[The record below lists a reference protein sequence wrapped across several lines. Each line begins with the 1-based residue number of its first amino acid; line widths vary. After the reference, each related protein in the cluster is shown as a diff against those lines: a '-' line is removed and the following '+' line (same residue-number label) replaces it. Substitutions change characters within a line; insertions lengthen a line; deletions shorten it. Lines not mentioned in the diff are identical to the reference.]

1 MMSNRSL
8 TILRVSERTTR
19 CLNARMILQSRSLHA
34 SRILKDSEEDLMK
47 RIKDDLKNAM
57 RSKDSFASTVFRS
70 LLSEQQY
77 AQKAQ
82 QISNNSSKNST
93 TSTMISIIQKALA
106 KRQESAKQ
114 FRAAN
119 PSREDLAEKED
130 KEADLIRK
138 FLPEQIS
145 KEELDTVV
153 KAAIEE
159 AKKAGIDGKKLM
171 GEVMKRVSGQI
182 DKARAPGG
190 LISEAVKK
198 LLQ

>member
-1 MMSNRSL
+1 
-8 TILRVSERTTR
+8 
-19 CLNARMILQSRSLHA
+19 
-34 SRILKDSEEDLMK
+34 MK

-77 AQKAQ
+77 AQKSQ

-145 KEELDTVV
+145 KEELDSVV

>member
-8 TILRVSERTTR
+8 TALRVGGRTTR
-19 CLNARMILQSRSLHA
+19 CSMSSSLLIQSRSLHA
-34 SRILKDSEEDLMK
+34 TRILKESEDDLMK
-47 RIKDDLKNAM
+47 RIKDDLKTAM

-77 AQKAQ
+77 AQKSQ
-82 QISNNSSKNST
+82 QISGKAASSL
-93 TSTMISIIQKALA
+93 ISIIQKAIA

-119 PSREDLAEKED
+119 PAREDLAEKED

-145 KEELDTVV
+145 KEELESVV
-153 KAAIEE
+153 KSAIEE
-159 AKKAGIDGKKLM
+159 AKTAGIDGKKLM

>member
-1 MMSNRSL
+1 MSNRNL
-8 TILRVSERTTR
+8 MALRVGGRTIR
-19 CLNARMILQSRSLHA
+19 CSNINSLKQARSLH
-34 SRILKDSEEDLMK
+34 STQILKESEDDLMK

-57 RSKDSFASTVFRS
+57 RSKDNFASTVFRS

-82 QISNNSSKNST
+82 QMGAGKT
-93 TSTMISIIQKALA
+93 TTTLISIIQKAIA
-106 KRQESAKQ
+106 KRQDSAKQ

-130 KEADLIRK
+130 KEANLIKK
-138 FLPEQIS
+138 FLPEQMS
-145 KEELDTVV
+145 KEELESIV
-153 KAAIEE
+153 KSAIDE
-159 AKKAGIDGKKLM
+159 AKEAGIDGKKLM
-171 GEVMKRVSGQI
+171 GEVMKRVGGQI

-190 LISEAVKK
+190 VISEAVKK

>member
-1 MMSNRSL
+1 MMISNQRVMVLRSSINATKCTRTKL
-8 TILRVSERTTR
+8 ALSVGVRNLHSSKILY
-19 CLNARMILQSRSLHA
+19 
-34 SRILKDSEEDLMK
+34 DSSKEEDLMK

-57 RSKDSFASTVFRS
+57 RSKDQFASTVFRS

-77 AQKAQ
+77 AEKSQTMKNA
-82 QISNNSSKNST
+82 SS
-93 TSTMISIIQKALA
+93 MISIIQKALS
-106 KRQESAKQ
+106 KRKESAKQ

-130 KEADLIRK
+130 REAELIRK

-145 KEELDTVV
+145 KEELETVI
-153 KAAIEE
+153 KSAIEE
-159 AKKAGIDGKKLM
+159 AKQAGIDGKKLM
-171 GEVMKRVSGQI
+171 GEVMKRVTGQI

>member
-93 TSTMISIIQKALA
+93 TSTMISIIQKAIA

>member
-8 TILRVSERTTR
+8 TVLRVGGQTAKCSSTN
-19 CLNARMILQSRSLHA
+19 LFLQSRNLHA
-34 SRILKDSEEDLMK
+34 TRILKESEDDLMK

-77 AQKAQ
+77 AQKSQ
-82 QISNNSSKNST
+82 QTNGGKIASS
-93 TSTMISIIQKALA
+93 MISIIQKALA

-145 KEELDTVV
+145 KEELENVV
-153 KAAIEE
+153 KSAIEE

-171 GEVMKRVSGQI
+171 GEVMKRVGGQV

-198 LLQ
+198 FLQ